1 MSEELYYERTL
12 YFCSSWIG
20 RARVPMPSSKD
31 YVARPEWATDV
42 ELSKPKKKEVN
53 YHFRSLFLN
62 KQFYPFQKYPGS
74 ESAKLCQSGSK
85 TCKN

>member
-1 MSEELYYERTL
+1 MSEEVFYIEERNL
-12 YFCSSWIG
+12 NFCSSWIG

-53 YHFRSLFLN
+53 YNFRSLFLYT
-62 KQFYPFQKYPGS
+62 QLYPLINVFRI
-74 ESAKLCQSGSK
+74 
-85 TCKN
+85 